1 MPLARKSSDMDWRQT
16 AVQAPFRF
24 VGLVLGALYI
34 AMLF

>member
-1 MPLARKSSDMDWRQT
+1 MVPVKASYMDWRQT

-24 VGLVLGALYI
+24 LGLVLGALYV